1 MVQKILSLK
10 NVIKKKN
17 SKDNVRFFFD
27 KVGSSVQRDFEK
39 FHNIDFPD
47 KNNSKKIITGGLRY
61 EGLFKNSI
69 QDYPLISIIMPNYKE
84 KNLLS
89 AISSVSNQNY
99 ENIELI
105 VIDGN
110 SGLDVT
116 NLLRENNNE
125 IDIWLSEDD
134 NGLWDAWNKGFKLAR
149 GDFVG
154 VVDSSNFLY
163 ENSMNILKNYIIN
176 YKEIDFICGTVKKG
190 SKIYSGFRPKDIKK
204 QFNIIPSSVV
214 GFYIKMDSLKKVGL
228 LNLKY
233 RIQSDYDLLYRM
245 IVTHNFKGIRTKGD
259 EIFGTSGES
268 GFSTK
273 HGFFKALL
281 NEIKI
286 RFDNDQSLFFLFY
299 IFFGRTFMKIFRF
312 FFKR

>member
-1 MVQKILSLK
+1 MVQEELSLN

-17 SKDNVRFFFD
+17 SKDNFRFFF
-27 KVGSSVQRDFEK
+27 KNIGSSIYKVSEK
-39 FHNIDFPD
+39 FHNINFPD
-47 KNNSKKIITGGLRY
+47 ENNSKKIITGGLRY

-69 QDYPLISIIMPNYKE
+69 KDYPLISIIMPNYKE
-84 KNLLS
+84 KNLLN
-89 AISSVSNQNY
+89 AISSISNQNY

-134 NGLWDAWNKGFKLAR
+134 KGLWDAWNKGFKLAR

-154 VVDSSNFLY
+154 VVDSSNLLY
-163 ENSMNILKNYIIN
+163 KNSINILKDYIIR

-190 SKIYSGFRPKDIKK
+190 SKIYSGFRPRDIKK

-214 GFYIKMDSLKKVGL
+214 GFYIKMNSLKKVGL

-233 RIQSDYDLLYRM
+233 KIQSDYDLLYRM
-245 IVTHNFKGIRTKGD
+245 IVTHNLKGVRTKGD

-268 GFSTK
+268 GFSKK

-286 RFDNDQSLFFLFY
+286 RFDNNQSLFFLFY
-299 IFFGRTFMKIFRF
+299 IFFGRTFMKIFKF
-312 FFKR
+312 FSKK